1 MPGTIMHVSLHVG
14 MEKGRF
20 QVEPP
25 LSEII
30 RGYYSATAA
39 APSVMASSMARLPWM
54 AVRCM

>member
-1 MPGTIMHVSLHVG
+1 MILHVG

-25 LSEII
+25 LS
-30 RGYYSATAA
+30 RNQASGQRAATA
-39 APSVMASSMARLPWM
+39 APSVMASSMVRLPWM